1 MTVNLTLVLATM
13 VLVGCGVYLMLER
26 SLTRVLV
33 GLVLLGN
40 GVNLGFMVVSGPS
53 GRAPLVNRY
62 DVSEISDPLPQAFVL
77 TAIVITL
84 GTTAF
89 LLAMAYRSWQLSG
102 NDDVQDDVED
112 AAIRRLARTDAA
124 SDGFDLAEAAT
135 KDDEE
140 EVYGEEGA
148 EPETEPVAGE
158 QVDEVGD
165 EAAPPGDELDASA
178 SDGDEGYEQRP
189 DDEQGEA
196 R

>member
-33 GLVLLGN
+33 GLVLLSN

-135 KDDEE
+135 KDDKE

>member
-33 GLVLLGN
+33 GLVLLSN

-140 EVYGEEGA
+140 EVYEEEGA

>member
-33 GLVLLGN
+33 GLVLLSN

-178 SDGDEGYEQRP
+178 GDGDEGYEQRP

>member
-124 SDGFDLAEAAT
+124 SDGFDLAEAQT
-135 KDDEE
+135 QDDEE
-140 EVYGEEGA
+140 EVYEEEGA
-148 EPETEPVAGE
+148 EPETEPVAEEG
-158 QVDEVGD
+158 VDEVGD
-165 EAAPPGDELDASA
+165 EGDPPADDLDASA
-178 SDGDEGYEQRP
+178 SEDDAATTERP
-189 DDEQGEA
+189 TGEQGEA

>member
-13 VLVGCGVYLMLER
+13 ILVGCGVYLMLER

-33 GLVLLGN
+33 GLVMLSN
-40 GVNLGFMVVSGPS
+40 GVNLGFLVVSGPS
-53 GRAPLVNRY
+53 GRPPLVDRY

-112 AAIRRLARTDAA
+112 AAIRRLAHEDQM
-124 SDGFDLAEAAT
+124 SDGYDLAAGETTDDALEVF
-135 KDDEE
+135 DEE
-140 EVYGEEGA
+140 GD
-148 EPETEPVAGE
+148 EPEGPDHDGAGPRATAQE
-158 QVDEVGD
+158 T
-165 EAAPPGDELDASA
+165 
-178 SDGDEGYEQRP
+178 R
-189 DDEQGEA
+189 
-196 R
+196 

>member
-33 GLVLLGN
+33 GLVLLSN

>member
-33 GLVLLGN
+33 GLVLLSN
-40 GVNLGFMVVSGPS
+40 GVNLGFMVVSGPA
-53 GRAPLVNRY
+53 GQAPLVNRY

-112 AAIRRLARTDAA
+112 AAIRRLALEDAA
-124 SDGFDLAEAAT
+124 SDGFDLTETAT
-135 KDDEE
+135 ADDED
-140 EVYGEEGA
+140 EVYEEEGA
-148 EPETEPVAGE
+148 PAETEPVADEG
-158 QVDEVGD
+158 VDEVGD
-165 EAAPPGDELDASA
+165 EDDPPADDLDDSA
-178 SDGDEGYEQRP
+178 SDGDQGDEEP
-189 DDEQGEA
+189 ADDERGGSL
-196 R
+196 

>member
-33 GLVLLGN
+33 GLVLLSN
-40 GVNLGFMVVSGPS
+40 GVNLGFMVVSGPA

-112 AAIRRLARTDAA
+112 AAIRRLALEDAA
-124 SDGFDLAEAAT
+124 SDGFDLETAT
-135 KDDEE
+135 ADDDDE
-140 EVYGEEGA
+140 VYEEEGA
-148 EPETEPVAGE
+148 EPETEPVADEG
-158 QVDEVGD
+158 VDEVG
-165 EAAPPGDELDASA
+165 EESEPPADELDESA
-178 SDGDEGYEQRP
+178 SEGDQGDEEP
-189 DDEQGEA
+189 ADDERGGG

>member
-33 GLVLLGN
+33 GIVLMSN
-40 GVNLGFMVVSGPS
+40 GVNLGFMVVSGPA

-112 AAIRRLARTDAA
+112 AAIRRLALEDAA
-124 SDGFDLAEAAT
+124 SDGFDLTAAAT
-135 KDDEE
+135 ADDED
-140 EVYGEEGA
+140 EVYEEEGA
-148 EPETEPVAGE
+148 EPETEPVADEG
-158 QVDEVGD
+158 VDEVG
-165 EAAPPGDELDASA
+165 EESEPTADELDESA
-178 SDGDEGYEQRP
+178 SEGDQGDEEP
-189 DDEQGEA
+189 ADDERGGG

>member
-13 VLVGCGVYLMLER
+13 VLVGCGVYLILER

-33 GLVLLGN
+33 GLVLLSN

-140 EVYGEEGA
+140 EVYEEEGA

-165 EAAPPGDELDASA
+165 EAEPPADELDASA
-178 SDGDEGYEQRP
+178 SDGDEGHEQRP